1 MAKDKFDVFMSHYS
15 ESNASLDSVVDSGK
29 ELVKPAAPNA
39 APKRK
44 EQDDITVE
52 QRQALAE
59 ARNVNRGRPAVGA
72 VKAAKKRIGFEV
84 DALLAE
90 EFKKVSYRTGIP
102 FGQLYE
108 EAMSDLVKKYATM
121 GL

>member
-1 MAKDKFDVFMSHYS
+1 MAKDKFDAFMSQYS

-29 ELVKPAAPNA
+29 RPAAPKA
-39 APKRK
+39 APKRE
-44 EQDDITVE
+44 EQEEFTVE

-72 VKAAKKRIGFEV
+72 VKVAKKRIGFEV
-84 DALLAE
+84 DAILAE

>member
-1 MAKDKFDVFMSHYS
+1 MAKDKFDVFMSQYS
-15 ESNASLDSVVDSGK
+15 ESNASLDSVVDSRK
-29 ELVKPAAPNA
+29 EPVKPAPKST
-39 APKRK
+39 PKRK
-44 EQDDITVE
+44 EQEEITIE

>member
-1 MAKDKFDVFMSHYS
+1 MAKDKFDAFMSQYS

-29 ELVKPAAPNA
+29 RPAKPAAPKPA
-39 APKRK
+39 APKRE
-44 EQDDITVE
+44 EQEEFTVE

-72 VKAAKKRIGFEV
+72 VKVAKKRIGFEV
-84 DALLAE
+84 DAILAE

-108 EAMSDLVKKYATM
+108 EAMSDLVKKYASK
-121 GL
+121 